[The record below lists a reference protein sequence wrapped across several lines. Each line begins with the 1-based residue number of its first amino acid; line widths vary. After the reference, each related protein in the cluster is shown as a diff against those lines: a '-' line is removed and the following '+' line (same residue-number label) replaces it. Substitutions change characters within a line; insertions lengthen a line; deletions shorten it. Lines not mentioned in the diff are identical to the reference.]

1 MLIRQYRNSITSN
14 RDHKQHVR
22 KSKIFITTLW
32 VLTLKYIWRVSILS
46 TRWYLNNIY
55 CNTVCW
61 NADRACCT
69 CIACAYVYVCERQL
83 TDSQVLHCWNT
94 IARLRYMSDRVAR
107 NRVLRFVTRAI
118 MPHRRKWNRKENVR
132 LPRGNRRVRIPLLPA
147 SFLLTFS
154 GRSAS
159 AEIRVS
165 RAKIEELSQIDVSII
180 DRKICLSTHYS
191 DKRYVFNFKKYLI
204 LLKNSQNVS
213 HQAVFLHSL

>member
-1 MLIRQYRNSITSN
+1 M
-14 RDHKQHVR
+14 R

-32 VLTLKYIWRVSILS
+32 VLTLKYIWRISILS

-61 NADRACCT
+61 NDRACCT
-69 CIACAYVYVCERQL
+69 CIACVCVCICVWEA
-83 TDSQVLHCWNT
+83 V
-94 IARLRYMSDRVAR
+94 DRFAGST
-107 NRVLRFVTRAI
+107 LLKHDRAI
-118 MPHRRKWNRKENVR
+118 ALYERPGGAKSSITIRNTRNYATSEKVKSQGKCAVAARQPTCSH
-132 LPRGNRRVRIPLLPA
+132 PPA
-147 SFLLTFS
+147 SREFLLTFS

-165 RAKIEELSQIDVSII
+165 RAKIEELSQTDVSII